1 MSLVI
6 VINLTSKTLNMKF
19 RFFLII
25 SLLLITIN
33 CAVNPFTGKK
43 TMAFVPDSKLIP
55 MAYSQYDEVLSES
68 EVLKDTEE
76 SEMIKRVGERI
87 KLAAR
92 KYLKYKGMDD
102 YDANYDWEFNLIES
116 EQINAWAMPGGKV
129 AFYTGI
135 LSIAENEDGVAAI
148 MGHEI
153 VHALA
158 NHGQQRMSAGLIQ
171 QGAAVVGN
179 VALSEK
185 EEQQQIFNVA
195 FGVGSQVFGMLPFS
209 RKHETEADEQGLV
222 LMILAG
228 YDPEEAP
235 KLWERMKTAS
245 NGQSPPEF
253 LSTHPSH
260 DTRIENLRNRIPT
273 ARAEAEKIGIINF
286 N

>member
-1 MSLVI
+1 
-6 VINLTSKTLNMKF
+6 MKF
-19 RFFLII
+19 RYILIVFI
-25 SLLLITIN
+25 LILTIN

-55 MAYSQYDEVLSES
+55 MAYSQYDEVLNES
-68 EVLKDTEE
+68 EVLTNTEQ
-76 SEMIKRVGERI
+76 SEMIKRVGKRL

-92 KYLKYKGMDD
+92 KYLKAKGMAN
-102 YDANYDWEFNLIES
+102 YDKDYDWEFNLIES
-116 EQINAWAMPGGKV
+116 DQVNAWAMPGGKV

-135 LSIAENEDGVAAI
+135 LPIAKNEDGVAAI

-158 NHGQQRMSAGLIQ
+158 NHGQQRMSAGMIQ

-185 EEQQQIFNVA
+185 EEQQQLFSTA
-195 FGVGSQVFGMLPFS
+195 FGIGSQVFGMLPFS

-228 YDPEEAP
+228 YNPEEAP
-235 KLWERMKTAS
+235 ELWERMKAKS

-260 DTRIENLRNRIPT
+260 DTRIQNLRQRIPM
-273 ARAEAEKIGIINF
+273 ARAEAQKIGLINF